1 MTEPTLPAQPL
12 IDELW
17 QRALLDEIEQAL
29 DELEQEISNNAN
41 KEEAAE

>member
-1 MTEPTLPAQPL
+1 MSDLPDEPL

-17 QRALLDEIEQAL
+17 HQALMDEIEHLL